1 MVLLRFCLGN
11 SRPMEKSVS
20 VMFMVGYSS
29 DSGCRLDAGK
39 AMRVSTRA
47 TWSGTRTYTNGE
59 TRQGDIDNA

>member
-1 MVLLRFCLGN
+1 
-11 SRPMEKSVS
+11 
-20 VMFMVGYSS
+20 MFMVGYSS